1 MVSHRSRFDG
11 RHYGGIANFAR
22 QCIYEFTYTLMDYLQ
37 RQKLNDIEFVLQPE
51 KDLNELAVKEYKR
64 TSKRNQAY
72 FEGLKRGILH

>member
-1 MVSHRSRFDG
+1 
-11 RHYGGIANFAR
+11 
-22 QCIYEFTYTLMDYLQ
+22 MDYLQ